1 MIDRIKEKNIVLRIA
16 AIVMLII
23 NGISLVTAL
32 LMFAGSA
39 DLNAQA
45 AALGIEG
52 VPVSMYLTAI
62 FGALLYVVI
71 GAFGL
76 LARTRKTLLTAG
88 IIVMAVCVVG
98 ILYNIVRTGF
108 NIPYLLGI
116 VVPAVFLYGAWKQP
130 EEQAGA
136 VEAVA
141 SEAERP

>member
-39 DLNAQA
+39 DLNAKA

-76 LARTRKTLLTAG
+76 LARTRKTLLGYSVLHKT
-88 IIVMAVCVVG
+88 
-98 ILYNIVRTGF
+98 
-108 NIPYLLGI
+108 
-116 VVPAVFLYGAWKQP
+116 
-130 EEQAGA
+130 
-136 VEAVA
+136 
-141 SEAERP
+141 RPGCTHL

>member
-39 DLNAQA
+39 DLNAKA
-45 AALGIEG
+45 AALEG

-108 NIPYLLGI
+108 NISYLLGI

-130 EEQAGA
+130 EEQAG
-136 VEAVA
+136 
-141 SEAERP
+141 R

>member
-1 MIDRIKEKNIVLRIA
+1 
-16 AIVMLII
+16 MLII

-39 DLNAQA
+39 DLNAKA

-108 NIPYLLGI
+108 NISYLLGI

>member
-1 MIDRIKEKNIVLRIA
+1 MRIDRIKEKNIVLRIA

-39 DLNAQA
+39 DLNAKA

-98 ILYNIVRTGF
+98 ILYNIS
-108 NIPYLLGI
+108 YLLGI